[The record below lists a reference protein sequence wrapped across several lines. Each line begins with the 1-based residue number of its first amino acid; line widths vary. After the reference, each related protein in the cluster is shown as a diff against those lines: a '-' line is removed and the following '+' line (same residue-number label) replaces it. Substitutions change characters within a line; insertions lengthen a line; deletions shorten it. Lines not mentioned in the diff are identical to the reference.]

1 MERVWGVS
9 CVLYEVF
16 GYVSRSLEFVGAC
29 PQKLGR
35 LGVGARER
43 IDALLKRILQ
53 TSLYRGISLM
63 QFDTKVSGYLSGSNK
78 QTQ

>member
-29 PQKLGR
+29 PQKLDLGSVHGR
-35 LGVGARER
+35 GS
-43 IDALLKRILQ
+43 
-53 TSLYRGISLM
+53 T
-63 QFDTKVSGYLSGSNK
+63 LS
-78 QTQ
+78 